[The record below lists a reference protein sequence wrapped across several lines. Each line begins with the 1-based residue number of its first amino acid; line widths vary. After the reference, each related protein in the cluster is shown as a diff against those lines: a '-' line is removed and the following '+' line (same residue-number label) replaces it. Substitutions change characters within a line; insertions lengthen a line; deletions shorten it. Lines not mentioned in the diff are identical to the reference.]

1 MSSTPNSS
9 ARTSAEPSFPLSDSR
24 ESVQSGISTVG
35 PLTPPS
41 LEPIAGEDAAGVRT
55 RTYSVESDDQIMSSA
70 AGLGGPGQKGLGLGV
85 RSTSPVSFSFPS
97 QPPPSTHHLNPTN
110 MMNPTTTT
118 SSSSNTS
125 SISSM
130 TGSTDKRPSYG
141 DDPYGS
147 HPSYSLPPPSNP
159 YYSTS
164 SNSNNLTTSPSHT
177 AGSTDYRDLKHHTPP
192 GSIPNTPIDDE
203 EKRAMSTSLRG
214 SLSGPTTKTSAAL
227 AAATGGLNPLAEA
240 GEGEGVKKWTD
251 SAAYWLI
258 LYFMFNLGLTLFNKI
273 VLVNFPFPYV
283 SLDRSRSEVGSEGVG
298 RGRKLKR
305 RDCGPSRR

>member
-1 MSSTPNSS
+1 MSSGTPDSS

-41 LEPIAGEDAAGVRT
+41 FDPLVGEDAAGVRT
-55 RTYSVESDDQIMSSA
+55 RTYSVESDDQIMSSD

-97 QPPPSTHHLNPTN
+97 QPASSSTHHLKLA
-110 MMNPTTTT
+110 NPTTTT

-125 SISSM
+125 SVSSM
-130 TGSTDKRPSYG
+130 TGSTDKQPSYG
-141 DDPYGS
+141 DDPYRS
-147 HPSYSLPPPSNP
+147 HPSYNLPPPSNP
-159 YYSTS
+159 YFPS
-164 SNSNNLTTSPSHT
+164 SNNTNNNLTISSSQNS
-177 AGSTDYRDLKHHTPP
+177 GSTDYRDLKHHTPP

-227 AAATGGLNPLAEA
+227 AAATGGSNPLTEA

-283 SLDRSRSEVGSEGVG
+283 SRVGSRFRPRSECV
-298 RGRKLKR
+298 R
-305 RDCGPSRR
+305 REHELMRCGL

>member
-1 MSSTPNSS
+1 MSSTPDSS

-55 RTYSVESDDQIMSSA
+55 RTYSVESDDQMMSSA
-70 AGLGGPGQKGLGLGV
+70 AGLGGPGQKGLGLGM
-85 RSTSPVSFSFPS
+85 RSTSPVSFSFPL
-97 QPPPSTHHLNPTN
+97 QPPTSSTNHLNLANTI
-110 MMNPTTTT
+110 NPTTTT

-125 SISSM
+125 SVSSM

-141 DDPYGS
+141 DDPYRS
-147 HPSYSLPPPSNP
+147 HPSYNLPPPSNP
-159 YYSTS
+159 YFSS
-164 SNSNNLTTSPSHT
+164 SNTNNLNISPSQNG
-177 AGSTDYRDLKHHTPP
+177 GSTDYRDLKHHTPP

-214 SLSGPTTKTSAAL
+214 TLSGPTIKTSAAL
-227 AAATGGLNPLAEA
+227 AAATGGSNPLTGA
-240 GEGEGVKKWTD
+240 GEGEGTKKWTD

-283 SLDRSRSEVGSEGVG
+283 S
-298 RGRKLKR
+298 
-305 RDCGPSRR
+305 